1 MNTAIATRS
10 GDNAGIGFAIP
21 VNTMSRVVPQLI
33 STGRV
38 ARPTIGILQVFETEN
53 GLLVVNM
60 TPNGPAE
67 KAGLRGSSIER
78 RKVRSVLGMIEQES
92 VDHSQAD
99 LIIAIDDT
107 KVKQADDLLSVIE
120 TKRAGEVVRLTV
132 VRSGKAISV
141 PVTLGSGE

>member
-1 MNTAIATRS
+1 
-10 GDNAGIGFAIP
+10 
-21 VNTMSRVVPQLI
+21 
-33 STGRV
+33 V

-67 KAGLRGSSIER
+67 NAGLKGSSIQR
-78 RKVRSVLGMIEQES
+78 RKVRSVLGAIEQET

-120 TKRAGEVVRLTV
+120 TKRAGEVVRLTI
-132 VRSGKAISV
+132 VRSGKALSL